1 MAPARTNIQYLPP
14 EYSCLVLVVI
24 SSHSSSC
31 DIGEKNTPGARRV
44 SCALFRSDL
53 RRVAAIVAGAPW
65 FSAWSELD
73 ITGFNAIAYLEAQ
86 YPQRPIE

>member
-1 MAPARTNIQYLPP
+1 
-14 EYSCLVLVVI
+14 
-24 SSHSSSC
+24 
-31 DIGEKNTPGARRV
+31 V

-73 ITGFNAIAYLEAQ
+73 VTGFNAIAYLEAQ
-86 YPQRPIE
+86 YPQRPIEQEGMALPLVARNNKKRYLPKYIDTEAS

>member
-1 MAPARTNIQYLPP
+1 
-14 EYSCLVLVVI
+14 
-24 SSHSSSC
+24 
-31 DIGEKNTPGARRV
+31 V

-65 FSAWSELD
+65 VSAWSELD